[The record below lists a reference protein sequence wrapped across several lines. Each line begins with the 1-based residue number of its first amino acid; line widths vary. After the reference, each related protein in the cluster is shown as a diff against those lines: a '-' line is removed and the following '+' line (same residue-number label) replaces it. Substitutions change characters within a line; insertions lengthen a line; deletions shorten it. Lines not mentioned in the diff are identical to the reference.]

1 MILQMLL
8 SLCTFAMF
16 MSLVG
21 LVSFLD
27 CLNRMQLKEQ
37 FNVTWEKIE
46 WKNLAFYI
54 IKNGITENWCC

>member
-1 MILQMLL
+1 MVFQMLL

-21 LVSFLD
+21 LVNFLF
-27 CLNRMQLKEQ
+27 NRMQLKEQ

-46 WKNLAFYI
+46 WK
-54 IKNGITENWCC
+54 K

>member
-46 WKNLAFYI
+46 WK
-54 IKNGITENWCC
+54 K